1 MLKAVI
7 DLFESNKRKIGNH
20 SREDFKYAPNNVG
33 YTINISRFKYHNST
47 ICSIDWIDRTC
58 TLDNC
63 GWRTSST
70 TRALNDYER
79 YVKDHF
85 PDLKIIRKK

>member
-1 MLKAVI
+1 MLKAII
-7 DLFESNKRKIGNH
+7 DLFESNKRKVGNH
-20 SREDFKYAPNNVG
+20 SREDLNFTLDNIG
-33 YTINISRFKYHNST
+33 YTVNVSRFKYHGST
-47 ICSIDWIDRTC
+47 LCNIDWIEKTC
-58 TLDNC
+58 TLDHC
-63 GWRTSST
+63 GWHTSST